1 MPLRLKLFRSA
12 LAFGL
17 CAGGLAAMTPAY
29 AQTAAAPSPT
39 APVVDPAQDAAK
51 RAFEALPEADRVAI
65 QDGLIWTGDYK
76 GIADGKFGKGTRDA
90 IAAFATRN
98 KFPADGTLDAKG
110 RAALAAAATKAKDT
124 VNFSVKAD
132 ERTGVRIGLPQK
144 LLTKAK
150 PLASGTRYSS
160 ADESFS
166 VETTHIAGAAP
177 LQDSFNAAIA
187 DAPGRKVT
195 YKVLRPDF
203 FVVTG
208 EAGASTFY
216 TRMTRGERGL
226 AGFTITYPASA
237 KARLDPVSIAIANS
251 FVAFPEAA
259 ATAPAPT
266 AGPNASL
273 SASPSA
279 PAVANPALPNVE
291 SGAAK
296 PVLTASGIAIAPGLI
311 LTSLPKTCSEPL
323 VGTKKAKVEKQDDAD
338 GLTLLSLPG
347 APAASL
353 PLRVTDPASPA
364 QVVILSFV
372 PHTNADEL
380 TGASGDFHKAEATG
394 AWRLL
399 APLQSPVAGAA
410 IFDRSGALAGLVP
423 LEASLGRPI
432 AGVLPQMN
440 RAALPAT
447 KLASFLG
454 DARPKPAE
462 HADPRTAGEIVAM
475 GRPAMVPIYCPR

>member
-1 MPLRLKLFRSA
+1 MFLRLKLFRSV
-12 LAFGL
+12 LAFSL
-17 CAGGLAAMTPAY
+17 CSSCLIIMPAY
-29 AQTAAAPSPT
+29 AQTAAPGSAAP
-39 APVVDPAQDAAK
+39 AADPAQEAAK
-51 RAFEALPEADRVAI
+51 HAFEALPEADRIAI

-90 IAAFATRN
+90 IAAFAARN

-110 RAALAAAATKAKDT
+110 RAALAAVATKAKDA

-132 ERTGVRIGLPQK
+132 ERTGVRIGLPLK
-144 LLTKAK
+144 LLTKVK

-166 VETTHIAGAAP
+166 VETTHMAGAAP

-208 EAGASTFY
+208 DAGASTFY
-216 TRMTRGERGL
+216 TRMARGERGL

-259 ATAPAPT
+259 ATAPAPI
-266 AGPNASL
+266 ASPNAN
-273 SASPSA
+273 PSA
-279 PAVANPALPNVE
+279 PAAANVE
-291 SGAAK
+291 GGVIK
-296 PVLTASGIAIAPGLI
+296 PGLTASGIAIAPGLI

-323 VGTKKAKVEKQDDAD
+323 VGGKKAKVAKQDDAD
-338 GLTLLSLPG
+338 GLTLLSLPD

-353 PLRVTDPASPA
+353 PLRVTDPTGPA

-372 PHTNADEL
+372 PRANADEL
-380 TGASGDFHKAEATG
+380 TGASGDLHKAEATG

-410 IFDRSGALAGLVP
+410 IFDRSGALAGLIP
-423 LEASLGRPI
+423 LEANPGKPI

-440 RAALPAT
+440 RAALPAS

-454 DARPKPAE
+454 DARPRPTE
-462 HADPRTAGEIVAM
+462 HADPRTAGEIVAL
-475 GRPAMVPIYCPR
+475 GQAAMVAIYCSH

>member
-1 MPLRLKLFRSA
+1 MALRLKLFRSVLMVSLCASA
-12 LAFGL
+12 LAGM
-17 CAGGLAAMTPAY
+17 APAY
-29 AQTAAAPSPT
+29 AQTAAPVPAAPP
-39 APVVDPAQDAAK
+39 VDPAQEAAK

-76 GIADGKFGKGTRDA
+76 GVADGKFGKGTRDA
-90 IAAFATRN
+90 ITAFAARN
-98 KFPADGTLDAKG
+98 RFPADGTLDAKG
-110 RAALAAAATKAKDT
+110 QAALAAAATKAKDA

-132 ERTGVRIGLPQK
+132 ERSGVRIGLPLK

-150 PLASGTRYSS
+150 PQASGTRYSS

-166 VETTHIAGAAP
+166 VETTHMPGAAP

-208 EAGASTFY
+208 DAGANTFY
-216 TRMTRGERGL
+216 IRMTRGERGL
-226 AGFTITYPASA
+226 AGFTITYPMSA
-237 KARLDPVSIAIANS
+237 KARFDPVLDCDRNS
-251 FVAFPEAA
+251 FVPFPETA
-259 ATAPAPT
+259 APAP
-266 AGPNASL
+266 
-273 SASPSA
+273 A
-279 PAVANPALPNVE
+279 PAPAAANPNANPAAANPAVPNVE
-291 SGAAK
+291 SAAK
-296 PVLTASGIAIAPGLI
+296 PDLTASGIAIAPGLI
-311 LTSLPKTCSEPL
+311 LTSLPKICSEPL
-323 VGTKKAKVEKQDDAD
+323 AGAKKAKVVKQDDAD
-338 GLTLLSLPG
+338 GLTLLSLPD

-364 QVVILSFV
+364 QVAILSFA
-372 PHTNADEL
+372 PHANADEL
-380 TGASGDFHKAEATG
+380 TGASGDLHKAEAPG
-394 AWRLL
+394 GWRLL

-423 LEASLGRPI
+423 LEASMGRPI

-440 RAALPAT
+440 RTALPAS

-462 HADPRTAGEIVAM
+462 HADPRTLGEIVAM
-475 GRPAMVPIYCPR
+475 GRASMVPIYCSH